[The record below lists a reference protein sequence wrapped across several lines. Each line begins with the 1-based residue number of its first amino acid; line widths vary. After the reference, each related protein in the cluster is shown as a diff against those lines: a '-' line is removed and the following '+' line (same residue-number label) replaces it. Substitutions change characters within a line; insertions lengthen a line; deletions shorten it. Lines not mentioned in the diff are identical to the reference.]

1 MAPKKKKK
9 RRRRRRSSTTNT
21 TRLDLG
27 SQYQLLGFFGFKF
40 VVIASTST
48 PWTTCEALF
57 HAALF
62 FLIHFRYC
70 NNSYNINNKN
80 CSHMLHVKEH
90 EKKKKKKKKMMM
102 MRILQQ
108 LLWWFLNL
116 RDSHHFQ
123 TLFLKFSQPIS
134 CYKAQACNNNCRL

>member
-1 MAPKKKKK
+1 
-9 RRRRRRSSTTNT
+9 
-21 TRLDLG
+21 
-27 SQYQLLGFFGFKF
+27 
-40 VVIASTST
+40 
-48 PWTTCEALF
+48 
-57 HAALF
+57 
-62 FLIHFRYC
+62 
-70 NNSYNINNKN
+70 
-80 CSHMLHVKEH
+80 
-90 EKKKKKKKKMMM
+90 MMM